1 MPAIGVFCGSSP
13 GIDQRYAAE
22 AEEVARLL
30 VERGV
35 RIVYGGA
42 HVGTMGVLADTA
54 LAAGGEVVGVIPE
67 HLVGRE
73 VAHPGLSELVV
84 VGSMHERKAL
94 MAELSDGFVA
104 LPGGL
109 GTLDEF
115 AEIVTWSLLGL
126 HDKPTAVFNRSGYFD
141 QLLSFF
147 DHAVAEG
154 FLRPHHRARV
164 LEART
169 LDEVVGLVLG
179 AVGVN
184 RRGDG
189 RGTPR

>member
-1 MPAIGVFCGSSP
+1 VPAIGVFCGSSP
-13 GIDQRYAAE
+13 GLDQRYAAE
-22 AEEVARLL
+22 AEELARLL
-30 VERGV
+30 VDRGV

-42 HVGTMGVLADTA
+42 HVGTMGVLADAA

-73 VAHPGLSELVV
+73 VAHAGLSELVV

-154 FLRPHHRARV
+154 FLRPAHRARV
-164 LEART
+164 LEARS
-169 LDEVVGLVLG
+169 LDDVVEVVLG
-179 AVGVN
+179 GTGPGPA
-184 RRGDG
+184 
-189 RGTPR
+189 TPR